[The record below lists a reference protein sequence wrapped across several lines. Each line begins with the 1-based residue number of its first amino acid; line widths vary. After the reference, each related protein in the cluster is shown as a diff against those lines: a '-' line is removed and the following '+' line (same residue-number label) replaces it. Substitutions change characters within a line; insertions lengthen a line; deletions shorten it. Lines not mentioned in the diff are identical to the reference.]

1 MHVYSSH
8 AKAETEVLM
17 CERGLKHQW
26 HPVSAL
32 TCALHLISYRRRTD
46 ENRANEAED

>member
-8 AKAETEVLM
+8 AKVKTEVLM
-17 CERGLKHQW
+17 CERRPKHQW

-32 TCALHLISYRRRTD
+32 TCALHLIRYRRGT
-46 ENRANEAED
+46 EKNRANETED